1 VSAMEVKPLLQTVL
15 PLSDASPK
23 PSASGEGA
31 IEKSSAAERQLITKH
46 PEELTAAED
55 LELVKLKQVARD
67 FEALFIGMLLRS
79 MRETVM
85 ESDLFD
91 PEGEGKYYRQLHD
104 DELARRSAD
113 QGGGFGVADL
123 IVKQYAARL
132 AAESAYGTEM
142 ASHPDQD

>member
-1 VSAMEVKPLLQTVL
+1 MEIKPLLQIAL
-15 PLSDASPK
+15 PL
-23 PSASGEGA
+23 PSASPQPPAVGE
-31 IEKSSAAERQLITKH
+31 EPSERCAANARQPGTGH
-46 PEELTAAED
+46 THELATAD
-55 LELVKLKQVARD
+55 DPELVKLKQVARD

-79 MRETVM
+79 MRETIM